1 MEVSTYKKTS
11 QRSSFHELETF
22 MKRVKI
28 VVLRCKE
35 LWGARQETGGGRGR
49 TFQEISCPAPD
60 SWLSVSVPCSA
71 PSSQGW
77 TSDRDLPVWKYKV
90 KVFNIVH
97 SQISLNFRTRWSRGR
112 VSILTF
118 WLDYKFWINVFKIH
132 YNVKIK
138 MNFFMVLTVVLLC
151 RFCCS
156 VKASSS
162 R

>member
-1 MEVSTYKKTS
+1 
-11 QRSSFHELETF
+11 

-77 TSDRDLPVWKYKV
+77 TLTVLTWKYKV
-90 KVFNIVH
+90 KVTDCILAH
-97 SQISLNFRTRWSRGR
+97 WLYSDSYSLLALGLSEAVIWTA
-112 VSILTF
+112 LTF
-118 WLDYKFWINVFKIH
+118 HAYDNCAMLLELSVLNQQRPLDISRLWLLRGLFGDEWFVW
-132 YNVKIK
+132 
-138 MNFFMVLTVVLLC
+138 NFVVTVRIGGLV
-151 RFCCS
+151 
-156 VKASSS
+156 
-162 R
+162 